1 LNPVLRLYASCM
13 TEAPLVREL
22 DITLERNSPVP
33 LYYQLAQSIEHA
45 INTGALA
52 PGDRLENE
60 LSLTS
65 RLGLSRPTARQ
76 AIQELVNKGL
86 LVRKRGVGTQVVRSQ
101 FRRTEALSSL
111 NEDII
116 KAGKTP
122 STRLLEFFVGELEQ
136 DIRDAID
143 EAAITETEFIKIRR
157 LRLADDVPLAIL
169 TNYLPARFGL
179 TEEELKTKS
188 LYACLQA
195 QGVNLKIAHQRISAR
210 LMTEEEAE
218 LLDEDTPAACLT
230 VDRLAYDD
238 VGHLVEFGRHMYHAA
253 HYSIQSS
260 VVA

>member
-1 LNPVLRLYASCM
+1 M
-13 TEAPLVREL
+13 TEVAPVREL

-33 LYYQLAQSIEHA
+33 LYYQVAQAIEHA

-76 AIQELVNKGL
+76 AIQELVKKGL

-122 STRLLEFFVGELEQ
+122 STRLLEYSIGPLDQ

-143 EAAITETEFIKIRR
+143 VAAVSESEFIKIRR

-169 TNYLPARFGL
+169 TNYLPTRFEI
-179 TEEELKTKS
+179 TEEDMQSKS
-188 LYACLQA
+188 LYARLRSL
-195 QGVNLKIAHQRISAR
+195 GVNLKIAHQQISAR
-210 LMTEEEAE
+210 LMTDDEAE
-218 LLDEDTPAACLT
+218 LLDAETPAACLT
-230 VDRLAYDD
+230 VDRIAYDD
-238 VGHLVEFGRHMYHAA
+238 VGRFVEFGRHTYHAA
-253 HYSIQSS
+253 QYSIQSS
-260 VVA
+260 LVV